1 MMLFI
6 ISIKNRACN
15 TFSED
20 DFSLGVQTRFR
31 LAAQIV
37 SQLNPYKYT
46 IKSSQ
51 NQVLGLEK
59 LHFQFA

>member
-15 TFSED
+15 TFSEN

-31 LAAQIV
+31 LAEREGFEP
-37 SQLNPYKYT
+37 SLRFP
-46 IKSSQ
+46 
-51 NQVLGLEK
+51 VLRP
-59 LHFQFA
+59 